1 MRSLRLKL
9 MGAFALVMLISVV
22 ANSLLISQVASGQF
36 SHYVTE
42 SGRAWAQRLTPVL
55 ADHYAQTGGWQ
66 GAEAL
71 LRNPWSSMMGAGMRG
86 MMPHGPGGMM
96 GPRMMGWGQGQEGGS
111 DWNMSDMM
119 NGDMWAWMGLRLL
132 LADEQGI
139 VVADSASSLTG
150 TKLKPAD
157 LTAGVPVLVDN
168 RQVGT
173 LLPVLASADATT
185 LAGDF
190 LKGIR
195 RLTWLIS
202 LTAGMV
208 ALALGLGLFRH
219 IVAPVQA
226 VTTAAQRIAAGHL
239 DQRVPVTSQD
249 EIGQLAKAFNR
260 MADALA
266 RDQQL
271 RRNMIADIAHELRTP
286 LSVIQ
291 ANLEA
296 MLDGVLPTTPQ
307 EIASLRDE
315 VALLTR
321 LVADLR
327 LLSLAEAGQ
336 LKLERVQTDL
346 GAVVSRVVERM
357 QPQAELAGVTLEVEV
372 TPELPSVHADADRIS
387 QVVNNLVSNALR
399 YTPAGGKITVHVWP
413 EMTANDQAT
422 VAVSV
427 TDTGTGIAS
436 EDLPYVF
443 DRFYRADKSR
453 SRSSGGSGIGLAIVK
468 QLVEAHGGRVWVESP
483 VFNGAE
489 GTRYGSRF
497 TFILPTASY

>member
-22 ANSLLISQVASGQF
+22 ANSLLISQAASGQF
-36 SHYVTE
+36 SRYVTE
-42 SGRAWAQRLTPVL
+42 SGRAWAQRMAPML
-55 ADHYAQTGGWQ
+55 ADHYARAGGWQ

-71 LRNPWSSMMGAGMRG
+71 LHNPWSSMMGVGMGG
-86 MMPHGPGGMM
+86 MMLMPHWRGGMM
-96 GPRMMGWGQGQEGGS
+96 GWGRDQERGPGWS
-111 DWNMSDMM
+111 MSDMM

-132 LADEQGI
+132 LADEQGV
-139 VVADSASSLTG
+139 VVADSAASLTG

-157 LTAGVPVLVDN
+157 LAAGVPIWVDG
-168 RQVGT
+168 RLVGT
-173 LLPVLASADATT
+173 LLAVLASTDATT
-185 LAGDF
+185 LASDF
-190 LKGIR
+190 LKGVR
-195 RLTWLIS
+195 RLTWLVS

-208 ALALGLGLFRH
+208 ALALGLILFRH
-219 IVAPVQA
+219 IVAPVRA
-226 VTTAAQRIAAGHL
+226 VTMAAQRIAAGHL

-249 EIGQLAKAFNR
+249 EIGQLASAFNY

-266 RDQQL
+266 RDQEL

-296 MLDGVLPTTPQ
+296 MLDGVLSATPQ

-315 VALLTR
+315 VALLAR

-346 GAVVSRVVERM
+346 GVLVSRVVERM
-357 QPQAELAGVTLEVEV
+357 QPQAEINGIELETDVAPTLSPVYV
-372 TPELPSVHADADRIS
+372 DADRIS
-387 QVVNNLVSNALR
+387 QVVGNLVSNALR
-399 YTPAGGKITVHVWP
+399 YTPVGGKITVRVGP
-413 EMTANDQAT
+413 GIAADDQTA

-427 TDTGTGIAS
+427 TDTGTGLAP
-436 EDLPYVF
+436 EDLPHVF

-483 VFNGAE
+483 VFNGAD
-489 GTRYGSRF
+489 GARYGTRF
-497 TFILPTASY
+497 TFVLPMA